1 MRNYGNNNTGKKLIV
16 LNAIHMDKDK
26 NKVVPHFTEME
37 KVDDKWE
44 TVRAETPLKG
54 FSGTLIRVTPETKEF
69 KDPTGKVIDTKESV
83 KLLFDGGEENYLL
96 SLTWRMASRNLF
108 NSLLGMEKFDNL
120 NISYYRNP
128 SGYETF
134 CLRQNDKI
142 VKVGLLT
149 NDEVKAKIKKVML
162 KGKETSDTYDLNEF
176 LKGKLIELNEEIS
189 AAPAAETPVEK
200 APAKPTK
207 KKVESVDLDEAP
219 F

>member
-37 KVDDKWE
+37 KLDDKWE
-44 TVRAETPLKG
+44 TVRGETPLKG
-54 FSGTLIRVTPETKEF
+54 FSGTLVRVTPETKEF
-69 KDPTGKVIDTKESV
+69 KDAAGKVIDVKESV

-108 NSLLGMEKFDNL
+108 NNLLGLETFDNL

-128 SGYETF
+128 AGYETF
-134 CLRQNDKI
+134 SLRQNDEI
-142 VKVGLLT
+142 VKTGLLT
-149 NDEVKAKIKKVML
+149 NDEVKEKIKKVML

-176 LKGKLIELNEEIS
+176 LKAKLIELNDELS
-189 AAPAAETPVEK
+189 AAPKAETPAPVAEK
-200 APAKPTK
+200 PKAAK
-207 KKVESVDLDEAP
+207 KKVEDDSEIP